1 MHRIQ
6 IAWFR
11 LNLKSFSTTMNWYL
25 VYCLTAIV
33 YIMNVY
39 YSIIVIILVERI
51 NVLTHLPSL
60 MDRKTWHS
68 VKKLLSVLQYGAQ
81 RRGCY
86 NRLNT
91 AIHKTCRVEISAS
104 RSKPSS
110 ARAQLTNYPPSRAI
124 AAVPSPALKVKLS
137 Y

>member
-33 YIMNVY
+33 YIMYPYNVY

-51 NVLTHLPSL
+51 KGTNSPSFSNGQENL
-60 MDRKTWHS
+60 AQCKEASLRIAVRGTETRL
-68 VKKLLSVLQYGAQ
+68 LLSSKYRNPQDMS
-81 RRGCY
+81 
-86 NRLNT
+86 
-91 AIHKTCRVEISAS
+91 CRNF
-104 RSKPSS
+104 R
-110 ARAQLTNYPPSRAI
+110 
-124 AAVPSPALKVKLS
+124 
-137 Y
+137 

>member
-33 YIMNVY
+33 YIMYPCNVY

-86 NRLNT
+86 YRLNT
-91 AIHKTCRVEISAS
+91 AIHKTCRVEISA
-104 RSKPSS
+104 S